1 MQSTSWY
8 YGRTRFLGGFCL
20 FLFAA
25 LCLSANLVAQA
36 SKPTVG
42 KSAVSK
48 KAAKPLVEV
57 ITFDRLQALMQP
69 NPDTVRVINFW
80 ATTCRPCIEE
90 MPSFERLH
98 REYSLSKDGQKTV
111 QILFVSLDFKRDID
125 TKVVP
130 FVKKRGIAAPVVF
143 WGPPKSAEIDGV
155 DASWSG
161 SMPATLI
168 IGTKAGQRSFYE
180 KKLEY
185 DELKDFVKTY
195 LFP

>member
-1 MQSTSWY
+1 MQSISVFLS
-8 YGRTRFLGGFCL
+8 RNRFLSGFC
-20 FLFAA
+20 FLFIGSCFVVT
-25 LCLSANLVAQA
+25 LGAQTPKP
-36 SKPTVG
+36 SKG
-42 KSAVSK
+42 KNVS
-48 KAAKPLVEV
+48 KPLVEI

-69 NPDTVRVINFW
+69 NPDTVRIINFW

-90 MPSFERLH
+90 MPSFDRFY
-98 REYSLSKDGQKTV
+98 REYSVSKDGAKPV
-111 QILFVSLDFKRDID
+111 QVLFVSLDFKRDIE

-130 FVKKRGIAAPVVF
+130 FVKKRGIMAPVVF
-143 WGPPKSAEIDGV
+143 LGPPKSAEIDGV

-168 IGTKAGQRSFYE
+168 IGTKVGQKSFCE

>member
-1 MQSTSWY
+1 MQSISVFLS
-8 YGRTRFLGGFCL
+8 RARFLSGFC
-20 FLFAA
+20 FLFVVWCFA
-25 LCLSANLVAQA
+25 SITVAQTPQSTK
-36 SKPTVG
+36 SKN
-42 KSAVSK
+42 VSK
-48 KAAKPLVEV
+48 TLVEI

-69 NPDTVRVINFW
+69 NPDTVRIINFW

-90 MPSFERLH
+90 MPSFDRFH
-98 REYSLSKDGQKTV
+98 REYSLSKDGQKPV
-111 QILFVSLDFKRDID
+111 QVLFVSLDFKRDIE

-130 FVKKRGIAAPVVF
+130 FVKKRGIQAPVVF
-143 WGPPKSAEIDGV
+143 LGPPKSAEIDGV

-180 KKLEY
+180 KKMEY